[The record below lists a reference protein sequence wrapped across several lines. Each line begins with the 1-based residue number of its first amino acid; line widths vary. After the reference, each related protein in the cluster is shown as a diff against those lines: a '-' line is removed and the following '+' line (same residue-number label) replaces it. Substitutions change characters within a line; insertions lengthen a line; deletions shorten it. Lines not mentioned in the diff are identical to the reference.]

1 MTWIFALLGYARAN
15 ITQPGRWLKYATQ
28 AVYPFY
34 IFHQTITV
42 AIVYLVI
49 PWSIGVWPKL
59 IIVAVVTFG
68 GSWLLFEIVRRINLL
83 RPLFGLKAS
92 AEPIT
97 YRGN

>member
-1 MTWIFALLGYARAN
+1 MTWLFALIGYARAF
-15 ITQPGRWLKYATQ
+15 ITHPSRWLSYATQ

-42 AIVYLVI
+42 AIVYCVI

-59 IIVAVVTFG
+59 AIVAFVTLA
-68 GSWLLFEIVRRINLL
+68 GSWALFEIVRRITIL

-92 AEPIT
+92 SS
-97 YRGN
+97 